1 MAKCA
6 PPCIYA
12 FVHNI
17 TGSGSDFTKVVDTHK
32 NTVSTFNMLKRVLW
46 LVCCRLEPAST
57 CTSEFVTPNEVHQN
71 SKNNAFYELEII
83 DGLRFE

>member
-1 MAKCA
+1 MA
-6 PPCIYA
+6 
-12 FVHNI
+12 
-17 TGSGSDFTKVVDTHK
+17 SGCDFTKVVDTHK
-32 NTVSTFNMLKRVLW
+32 NAVSTFNMLKRVLW

-57 CTSEFVTPNEVHQN
+57 CTSEFVTPNEVHQI